1 MVRKLNEMV
10 KYIGVDD
17 IDLDLFENQYYLP
30 HGMAYNSYLILDEK
44 VALLDTTD
52 SRTADKW
59 KSSLMEGL
67 EGRVPDYLI
76 IQHLEPDH
84 SALIKWVIDQFPN
97 ITLVGSARVFTM
109 LPQFF
114 EDIKLRSV
122 LAVKDGDTL
131 DLGSHK
137 LQFFTA
143 PMVHW
148 PEVIVSYDIKDEAL
162 YSADAFGK
170 FGALSECGFYGS
182 EDVDWPTE
190 ARRYYFNIVGKYG
203 AQVQSLLK
211 KCASLKI
218 ARIRPLHGPVLEY
231 EVENYL
237 ELYDIWSSYRSESEG
252 VFVVCASIHGGTMK
266 AAEYI
271 VEKLQEKGVM
281 VTLCDLCHSDISESI
296 GNAFKHSRM
305 VLCASSYDGNLF
317 TPMYNFLH
325 ILQLKG
331 FCKRK
336 VAIVENGSWAPS
348 AGRVMKEMLSTMKE
362 VEIVDPMVT
371 LKSTLKNADKE
382 TLDRLIE
389 NISI

>member
-52 SRTADKW
+52 SRTSGKW
-59 KSSLMEGL
+59 KDALLEGL

-84 SALIKWVIDQFPN
+84 SALIKWVIERFPN
-97 ITLVGSARVFTM
+97 ITLVGSARVFSM

-114 EDIKLRSV
+114 EDIELHST
-122 LAVKDGDTL
+122 LTVKDGDIL
-131 DLGSHK
+131 DLGTHK

-148 PEVIVSYDIKDEAL
+148 PEVIVSYDITDEAL

-182 EDVDWPTE
+182 EDVDWAAE

-203 AQVQSLLK
+203 VQVQTLLK
-211 KCASLKI
+211 KCANLKI
-218 ARIRPLHGPVLEY
+218 SRIRPLHGPMLEY
-231 EVENYL
+231 ETENYL

-252 VFVVCASIHGGTMK
+252 VFVICASIHGGTMK

-271 VEKLQEKGVM
+271 VEKLQENGEM
-281 VTLCDLCHSDISESI
+281 VTLCDLCHCDISESI
-296 GNAFKHSRM
+296 GNAFKHSRL
-305 VLCASSYDGNLF
+305 VLCASSYDGSLF

-348 AGRVMKEMLSTMKE
+348 AGRVMKEMLSCMKDI
-362 VEIVDPMVT
+362 EIVEPMVT
-371 LKSTLKNADKE
+371 LKSTMKSTDKE
-382 TLDRLIE
+382 LLDNLIE
-389 NISI
+389 NI

>member
-114 EDIKLRSV
+114 EDIELHST
-122 LAVKDGDTL
+122 LAVKDGDIL

-182 EDVDWPTE
+182 EDVDWATE

-203 AQVQSLLK
+203 AQVQALLK
-211 KCASLKI
+211 KCANLKI
-218 ARIRPLHGPVLEY
+218 SRIRPLHGPMLEY
-231 EVENYL
+231 ETENYI

-296 GNAFKHSRM
+296 GNAFKHSHM